1 MIMGREKILVRD
13 NKGVFL
19 KMFKRK
25 FKDEFDFSGNS
36 FLIENEDDY
45 KDYDHSIFVVYDKS
59 EMIEYLKLE
68 KKGSNVLVC
77 LFNKQLYASL
87 TFLQEINNLILLDES
102 KTKPDIIKDL
112 KAYFKKT
119 PEFSEQTS
127 KSVFSGSA
135 IFQTQFHNMYNAL
148 FFLL

>member
-1 MIMGREKILVRD
+1 MEREKVLVRD

-25 FKDEFDFSGNS
+25 FKAEFDFSENS

-45 KDYDHSIFVVYDKS
+45 KDFDRSIFVVYDKA
-59 EMIEYLKLE
+59 EMIDYLRLE

-77 LFNKQLYASL
+77 LFDKHLYSGL

-102 KTKPDIIKDL
+102 KTKPEIVKDL
-112 KAYFKKT
+112 KAHFNMTSGSGEGAKT
-119 PEFSEQTS
+119 MFLS
-127 KSVFSGSA
+127 SA
-135 IFQTQFHNMYNAL
+135 IFQNQFHNLYNAL
-148 FFLL
+148 FFML

>member
-1 MIMGREKILVRD
+1 MLHD

-25 FKDEFDFSGNS
+25 FKNEFDFSENS
-36 FLIENEDDY
+36 FLIENENDY
-45 KDYDHSIFVVYDKS
+45 KDFDRSIFVVYDKS

-77 LFNKQLYASL
+77 LFNKQLHGSF

-102 KTKPDIIKDL
+102 KTKPEIVKDL
-112 KAYFKKT
+112 KAHFKRT
-119 PEFSEQTS
+119 PDLSEQMP
-127 KSVFSGSA
+127 KSVFSSSA
-135 IFQTQFHNMYNAL
+135 IFQTQFHNLYNAL